1 MKVWKYRDKMDL
13 LHVELEQLQEMVV
26 KLELTHNT
34 MEKEA
39 EAVQKVV
46 DQLEEKYAQMI
57 ATHTE
62 LRQGYIALLD
72 RMHPEHP
79 RDDNLLHNNNRN
91 FQGAVW
97 PLGGPGC

>member
-1 MKVWKYRDKMDL
+1 M
-13 LHVELEQLQEMVV
+13 

-62 LRQGYIALLD
+62 LRQGYIALVGSLSHAPAQCGL
-72 RMHPEHP
+72 HPLP
-79 RDDNLLHNNNRN
+79 
-91 FQGAVW
+91 
-97 PLGGPGC
+97 GPASGFHSFFVRPPEW